1 MTSDSFKNV
10 VVIVSSIILAMS
22 LIFTL
27 FTCGFEDIV
36 DAFIIIFGFGAM
48 GLTSWGIFSYAAL
61 CELDPP
67 LPYVWLIYTAFADLV
82 EVILLPEIVY
92 LVTGMQIQWFI
103 LIPWTFTLL
112 TPYIAYLFTRKGL
125 TTEAQ
130 IRITDA
136 EILDIARKYGGILTQ
151 SVIVWEAKVAL
162 EEAKKLLERFCKHGE
177 AYKKKVGSLVIYDF
191 PSTRTYLS
199 RTDNQIIE
207 VLRDNPYGLSRAQ
220 LIQTTGLSIE
230 SLDEA
235 LKRLETKGI
244 IYYDIENEIYKLMG
258 IVPSTKN
265 KGATE

>member
-1 MTSDSFKNV
+1 
-10 VVIVSSIILAMS
+10 
-22 LIFTL
+22 
-27 FTCGFEDIV
+27 
-36 DAFIIIFGFGAM
+36 
-48 GLTSWGIFSYAAL
+48 
-61 CELDPP
+61 
-67 LPYVWLIYTAFADLV
+67 
-82 EVILLPEIVY
+82 
-92 LVTGMQIQWFI
+92 
-103 LIPWTFTLL
+103 
-112 TPYIAYLFTRKGL
+112 
-125 TTEAQ
+125 
-130 IRITDA
+130 
-136 EILDIARKYGGILTQ
+136 
-151 SVIVWEAKVAL
+151 
-162 EEAKKLLERFCKHGE
+162 
-177 AYKKKVGSLVIYDF
+177 LVIYDF